1 MRIKIEFSNNW
12 SIEDMKEYLS
22 DIQNE
27 RNLDMDYDEQ
37 LELAACSYIYLLNPE
52 LSQEEIIHDAQEDI
66 ANGIDEFFFSE
77 MCDNYITNYNTEIK
91 ETMTTN
97 DERSL
102 R

>member
-37 LELAACSYIYLLNPE
+37 LELAACSYIYSEKPYLLNFP
-52 LSQEEIIHDAQEDI
+52 
-66 ANGIDEFFFSE
+66 
-77 MCDNYITNYNTEIK
+77 ITKHPRQRE
-91 ETMTTN
+91 
-97 DERSL
+97 SA
-102 R
+102 